1 MKKITFLIL
10 ILSLFSQLHSQI
22 KKGDWLFGGTATF
35 SSSKSS
41 SDLGSNSEI
50 SAQVDGN
57 AGYFLIDKLV
67 AGLSP
72 EISWDNFKTNSNS
85 KDVSTRLSIGP
96 FVRYYFLP
104 SDQRVNFFAGAGYA
118 YGISK
123 VSNQNS
129 LNSNSLSVSGGP
141 VIFLNTSVGLE
152 LSVGYTSTKVNDD
165 SNTKKNVVQVGIGL
179 QFYLEKE

>member
-1 MKKITFLIL
+1 MKKITFLIF
-10 ILSLFSQLHSQI
+10 ILSFFSQLHSQI
-22 KKGDWLFGGTATF
+22 NKGAWLFGGTGTF
-35 SSSKSS
+35 SSIKSS
-41 SDLGSNSEI
+41 NDLGSNSEI
-50 SAQVDGN
+50 STQINGN

-67 AGLSP
+67 AGLRP
-72 EISWDNFKTNSNS
+72 EILWDKFKTNSNS
-85 KDVSTRLSIGP
+85 NDVSTQLSIGP

-118 YGISK
+118 YGTSK

-129 LNSNSLSVSGGP
+129 LHSNSLSLSGGP

-152 LSVGYTSTKVNDD
+152 LFIGYTSTKVNDD
-165 SNTKKNVVQVGIGL
+165 SNTKKNVVQAGIGL